1 MMYQKKSSGYPAIQ
15 RVVKKGYFSTFDKGK
30 TFFPD
35 KPVSRKE
42 LALIVDR
49 LLQLS
54 QSNDTLTRAEMQE
67 LSLLSKNFKSYLVS
81 QKLGESQFSQDV
93 KALKTEQTIL
103 HHDLSALQT
112 EITTLKKTNETQ
124 QLWIWGLLGLGILG
138 IAI

>member
-1 MMYQKKSSGYPAIQ
+1 
-15 RVVKKGYFSTFDKGK
+15 
-30 TFFPD
+30 
-35 KPVSRKE
+35 
-42 LALIVDR
+42 
-49 LLQLS
+49 
-54 QSNDTLTRAEMQE
+54 MQE